1 MVQKFE
7 KKKTV
12 INVTSIWERFED
24 RRAVVSHVFSW
35 KDMKI
40 LAKRRLR
47 GLIIATP
54 SICDKYDC

>member
-24 RRAVVSHVFSW
+24 RRAVVKPRFFMERHEDIS
-35 KDMKI
+35 KET
-40 LAKRRLR
+40 AKRTYNSHAIDL
-47 GLIIATP
+47 
-54 SICDKYDC
+54 